1 MFQEFYDK
9 SDLLAWPLVGLVI
22 FIAIFLAVL
31 GYVFVGLKNKSKVD
45 EIAGLP
51 LEPEIEYDA
60 HAEGRAQTNE

>member
-1 MFQEFYDK
+1 MYQEFYDK

-31 GYVFVGLKNKSKVD
+31 GYVFVGLKSKSKVD
-45 EIAGLP
+45 AIAGIP
-51 LEPEIEYDA
+51 LEPEIEIDA